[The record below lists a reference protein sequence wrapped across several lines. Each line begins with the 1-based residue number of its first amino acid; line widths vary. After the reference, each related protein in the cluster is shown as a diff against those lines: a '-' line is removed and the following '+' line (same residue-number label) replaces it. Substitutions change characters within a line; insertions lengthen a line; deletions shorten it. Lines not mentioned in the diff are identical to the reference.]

1 MITASI
7 LFGAVLLLV
16 MVARGT
22 GLGVLTS
29 VERRFLLA
37 APLPV
42 ILALLLPSSL
52 ALWRAGTDRGRESA
66 ALLSQI
72 GIWLSGAL
80 VLFGVWLLRARRLR
94 GEPGDFRLTLG
105 VLLAGI
111 PLFMVLTVG
120 LFYLMRG

>member
-7 LFGAVLLLV
+7 LFAAVLLLV
-16 MVARGT
+16 IAARGT

-52 ALWRAGTDRGRESA
+52 ALWRHGTESGREAA
-66 ALLSQI
+66 ALVSQI

-80 VLFGVWLLRARRLR
+80 VLVGIWLLGARRR
-94 GEPGDFRLTLG
+94 RRDQGDFRLTLG

-111 PLFMVLTVG
+111 PLFMVFTVG

>member
-7 LFGAVLLLV
+7 LFGATLLLV
-16 MVARGT
+16 MMARGT

-29 VERRFLLA
+29 GERRFLLA
-37 APLPV
+37 TPLPV
-42 ILALLLPSSL
+42 ILALLLPSGL
-52 ALWRAGTDRGRESA
+52 ALWQAGTVSGTESA
-66 ALLSQI
+66 ALLGQI

-80 VLFGVWLLRARRLR
+80 ILLGVWLLRARRLR
-94 GEPGDFRLTLG
+94 GEPGDLRLTLG